1 MSIETFKAVFKKGE
15 NTGFYGISLVN
26 DPAMESVF
34 LALKKQ
40 EKIEFKTADQEKRI
54 VCGAVLI
61 PNKLIYR
68 NQDGREFNIV
78 FDAQTIREAS
88 HEFFRQGYQ
97 NNSTLEHDTDRTIE
111 GVTVVE
117 SWIKEDEVHDK
128 SVMLGMNEPVGTLF
142 ASMKIDND
150 EIWNDYIKTG
160 KVKGFSI
167 DGFFGME
174 KINLNSNINMSDEKN
189 KGFFDE
195 IKQMFASAF
204 SKVELKKEET
214 EVKLGTM
221 KSTDGTLEV
230 VFDGEMAVL
239 GGEIWVMTPDGQKEP
254 LPDGEYQMESD
265 QIWVIS
271 NGKLAEF
278 KDKPSDDPNPQT
290 PMSAEQQTVKSEKV
304 TSEVVYNLSKDDFN
318 AFALEVAK
326 QIEASEKR
334 MKAEF
339 QTEFTKVL
347 ESQVTQLT
355 KNKPADQ
362 KPYEEMTN
370 LEKLK
375 YNRENN

>member
-15 NTGFYGISLVN
+15 NTGFYGISLVG

-34 LALKKQ
+34 LALKNQ

-61 PNKLIYR
+61 PDKLIYR

-174 KINLNSNINMSDEKN
+174 KINLNSNINMSEKSL
-189 KGFFDE
+189 KETVVELFKEG
-195 IKQMFASAF
+195 FASLGL
-204 SKVELKKEET
+204 SKKEET

-265 QIWVIS
+265 QIWVIA

-278 KDKPSDDPNPQT
+278 KDKPSDDTPNDQST
-290 PMSAEQQTVKSEKV
+290 MSAEQQTVKSEKV
-304 TSEVVYNLSKDDFN
+304 TSEVVYNLSKNDFN

-355 KNKPADQ
+355 KNKPAEQ
-362 KPYEEMTN
+362 KPYEQMTE
-370 LEKLK
+370 LEKHRAAKL
-375 YNRENN
+375 N